1 MEDGKTEKKINFDFE
16 PFRPINQSLY
26 FCGGKF
32 QTDPLRCLLADDQK
46 FGFIVVD
53 GNGALYATLQ
63 GNSREILQKI
73 TVELPKKHRKGG
85 QSSVRFARL
94 REEKRHNYLRKVAEL
109 ANQNYMTNDK
119 PNVEGLILAGSAG
132 FKNELMETDILDK
145 RLLPVI
151 VGVVDVSYGGE
162 NGLNE
167 AITLSAD
174 VLQNVKFV
182 AEKKLVSKFFEEIAL
197 DTNMIVFGVEDTMKA
212 LELGAIEQLLLF
224 EDLEIT
230 RYVIKNP
237 VKGDTKILYLNPS
250 QQKDQKYFKDNASG
264 MDLDVIQEDNLAEWL
279 CHNYQNYGASIE
291 FITDKSQEG
300 FQFVKGFGGIGGFL
314 RYKIDIEDVHD
325 DMQGGGDDFDAE
337 NDFI

>member
-1 MEDGKTEKKINFDFE
+1 
-16 PFRPINQSLY
+16 
-26 FCGGKF
+26 
-32 QTDPLRCLLADDQK
+32 
-46 FGFIVVD
+46 
-53 GNGALYATLQ
+53 
-63 GNSREILQKI
+63 
-73 TVELPKKHRKGG
+73 
-85 QSSVRFARL
+85 
-94 REEKRHNYLRKVAEL
+94 
-109 ANQNYMTNDK
+109 MTNDK

-237 VKGDTKILYLNPS
+237 VKGDTKILYLNPT
-250 QQKDQKYFKDNASG
+250 QQKDSKYFKDNASG

-279 CHNYQNYGASIE
+279 CHNYQNYGASVE

-325 DMQGGGDDFDAE
+325 DIQGGGDDFDAE